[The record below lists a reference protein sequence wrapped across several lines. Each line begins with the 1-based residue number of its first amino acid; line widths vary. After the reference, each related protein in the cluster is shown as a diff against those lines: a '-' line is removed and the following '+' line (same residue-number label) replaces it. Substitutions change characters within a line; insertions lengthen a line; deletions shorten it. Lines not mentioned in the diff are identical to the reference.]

1 MYCPRL
7 QVSPA
12 VGCTGTHKLAHTPR
26 LQCGGRA
33 EDNVRPTLHPLNT
46 TPHLTHID
54 TPDDPLP
61 CSYSPA
67 CFLSCNPVPGK
78 TIGKVIPGSSDAPSA
93 PALCTTAYAATLAG
107 SGSGSSSGSSGNPM
121 RSLMSRLN
129 LPGSKSGHEGSDAS
143 VTMSPVT
150 CDVITL
156 LCHGINDRK
165 AVEVRATRSFP
176 SKLCRRAF
184 ACGIASCVCVIFPA
198 VSWYQPPA
206 ELYSIRRSHAISA
219 QGVCTV

>member
-1 MYCPRL
+1 MQWAAREHTNSLTHRDCD
-7 QVSPA
+7 A
-12 VGCTGTHKLAHTPR
+12 VDEPKTLFCQSGHA
-26 LQCGGRA
+26 
-33 EDNVRPTLHPLNT
+33 LHPLNT
-46 TPHLTHID
+46 TPHLTLID
-54 TPDDPLP
+54 TPDVPLT
-61 CSYSPA
+61 CSCSPTS
-67 CFLSCNPVPGK
+67 FLQCNPVPGK

-107 SGSGSSSGSSGNPM
+107 SGSGSSSGSSGNPK

-165 AVEVRATRSFP
+165 AVEVRATRSCLFP
-176 SKLCRRAF
+176 
-184 ACGIASCVCVIFPA
+184 ASFVGVRLLVESLHVCVIFLRHPG
-198 VSWYQPPA
+198 
-206 ELYSIRRSHAISA
+206 ISHPLKCIL
-219 QGVCTV
+219 